1 MAELNNNE
9 RLLSRDPLGAFEK
22 IKQDYLRY
30 FRTMYRFKNEELDR
44 RKNQKIEEDGNLY
57 KEPYCEL
64 TPRYEK
70 HNESWEDICKHWSYD
85 KNPLPIDFDKFLA
98 GGMMAFSPFRH
109 QFEMLCKGYGQDRNV
124 LITSGTGSGK
134 TESFLLPL
142 FASLLG
148 EAQKWRP
155 QKYDPNWYRNR
166 EERNKKVFYRSSQ
179 REGEERPAAIRAL
192 LLYPMNALVADQVG
206 RLRKALDSDK
216 VRNYFDT
223 QCEGNRIFFGSY
235 NGKTVKSANTNTVEW
250 LDNLP
255 VQTQKLLE
263 ASQQGGDTDDIY
275 VAPRINDTFTG
286 EMLVREDMQQFP
298 PDIMITNVSML
309 SIMLMRWE
317 EQEMLDKTKD
327 YYENNPEAK
336 FHIVVDELH
345 LHRGTAGAEVAYML
359 RMFLQRIGVPPMKDG
374 KPNPQLRIYT
384 SSASISDEDA
394 EKYLEDFFGVYGSK
408 PLFIMQCG
416 YPLPLISDSER
427 KRLDYSAFDTFA
439 FNNKVNKLYYLQD
452 EEEKLQTQ
460 KEFLTKCGFHGT
472 YEQFIERYCPTITK
486 DLVELAG
493 GTTFPLSDF
502 SKLSGCPSDEAIRGF
517 LIFRGTIKGDYL
529 PSIRF
534 HQFYKYIEGIWG
546 ELLPDKDTQHDGLI
560 KSPIGEV
567 MYSPE
572 EVSSTGEHK
581 MLELLRCECC
591 GELFIGGNRKYLE
604 TGKIGMS
611 LNDPKLDQIPNM
623 QATPMVQRKKV
634 EDYVLFWPTPLR
646 TKNSNGFYKKNPQD
660 QGYERFGVVNI
671 VGGRG
676 NATRN
681 ELGNNDCHGAW
692 KEGFLNPYD
701 GSISDTVK
709 QDQKKKYIHG
719 FYYYPTGSDGNLQK
733 KFNDKPL
740 KALPCKCPACEQDY
754 RTRLYTQSPIRSFRT
769 GMGRNNQLFSKE
781 LLYQLDPRT
790 EHQQPKLIGFSDS
803 RQDAA
808 EQAKLIAKEH
818 YRDVV
823 RLLFIRILES
833 KLTNHDSEALRKL
846 KKNICKQLPDSD
858 YTLKEI
864 ISDTIGHSNASDTEK
879 NALQSIICS
888 DVTTEEKLVKV
899 QSYAPEIGVIDLNKM
914 ISTSSQHF
922 RIDGELVKELLK
934 LGINPAGTDYA
945 DMYPISERAWESFY
959 DFINLEMSSEGY
971 TMSIMDKPFPTYI
984 YNKLQSIILDI
995 CFLQYMK
1002 VNTEV
1007 SGLGYVMPAD
1017 MSNVQS
1023 VQTLQRLLGA
1033 YLTQMNTSV
1042 ENVLSAMVRVY
1053 GNQYRYDGDFEPVN
1067 FINYDESTPKKIKKV
1082 IKRLSSQ
1089 ANVSE
1094 DELGRAIIHAM
1105 QAVATD
1111 ENGKLILNKPL
1122 RFKLAHAEDDF
1133 YVCKKCGRVHL
1144 HKGLGFCTNI
1154 ACMEEL
1160 PDEPSGKV
1168 RELWSNNYIS
1178 YDVKIDPHTPKR
1190 LHAEELTGQT
1200 DDQTK
1205 RLLQFKD
1212 IILDGTANN
1221 EANIV
1226 DMLSV
1231 TTTMEVGVDIGS
1243 LQAIY
1248 QGNMPPT
1255 RYNYQQRVGRAG
1267 RRGQA
1272 FSAALTF
1279 CRGRSHD
1286 NYYYNNGLKEI
1297 TGGTPS
1303 NPTLSVDPRVG
1314 NDINS
1319 VILKRVLLK
1328 HILMLISA
1336 NKKEWACDSGT
1347 CGQLGYKG
1355 SEEGDWKVKVRPV
1368 IKEWISSH
1376 QCEIIQIIHQ
1386 YTDQYSLGDSCIQ
1399 ELLTWI
1405 NDEVLLAMD
1414 HAINSSIQNDNAQA
1428 ITEAGLLPMYGMPSA
1443 VRELYHHASLVNR
1456 LECYDGGI
1464 DRPLEQS
1471 ISEFAPGAMKTK
1483 DHAEYMSAGLTVPLS
1498 ALNIFKKITDLKSSK
1513 NLLDP
1518 LEFSYNIELNG
1529 SNISRISHYDSS
1541 EIDQSRFFR
1550 LVIPKAF
1557 RTEKL
1562 INNKGMNKNEDDSRS
1577 NFMPLTV
1584 WVDAKISSPTKLEGG
1599 TVMWE
1604 VWNGSKDP
1612 ADIWYVNLNNDKFF
1626 EGQKAWKYQLNRD
1639 GTYKTKEPNFLSPNV
1654 AYDQVEEITDTAP
1667 NFMVFNNQNP
1677 RFWTLA
1683 RNKEKIVLGAK
1694 KVTDILCLTLS
1705 AKDIPDCLELNA
1717 LKNEG
1722 RNRAAIIAAF
1732 YSAATL
1738 IQRTFADKIDIQP
1751 EEIEISEVKIDAETG
1766 MPSVFLNDKAPN
1778 GAGFISLLMS
1788 IDPKTHNLRLVD
1800 IMKDIVSEHPTS
1812 SFIKGIRKEEH
1823 LKCVTSCPKCLNTFY
1838 NRGLHHVLDWRLGM
1852 DIIQLMLDKTYRMGY
1867 DNLSETPYGDLS
1879 SVLNKLGERVCNSHP
1894 LGLQYYPNKGID
1906 WRSGYFITENQGQE
1920 FKEHLVHP
1928 FWKVEQEEFEDGFE
1942 PQDMFTLQRNVKSS
1956 PVKTKIQHLENQRAT
1971 PRIAEDDIHNVSSK
1985 DYGSIG

>member
-30 FRTMYRFKNEELDR
+30 FRTMYRFKDKELDR

-70 HNESWEDICKHWSYD
+70 HNECWKDICEHWSYD

-166 EERNKKVFYRSSQ
+166 EERNNKVFYHSSQ

-263 ASQQGGDTDDIY
+263 ASQKGGDTDDIY

-286 EMLVREDMQQFP
+286 EMLVREDMQHFP

-309 SIMLMRWE
+309 SIMLMRCE
-317 EQEMLDKTKD
+317 EQEMLNKTKD

-394 EKYLEDFFGVYGSK
+394 EKYLEDFFGVYGPK

-452 EEEKLQTQ
+452 EEEQLQTQ
-460 KEFLTKCGFHGT
+460 KEFLTRCGSHGT

-546 ELLPDKDTQHDGLI
+546 ELLPDKDTQHDGQI
-560 KSPIGEV
+560 ESPIGEV
-567 MYSPE
+567 MYTPE

-591 GELFIGGNRKYLE
+591 GELFIGGNRKYLQ

-646 TKNSNGFYKKNPQD
+646 TKNSKGFYKKNLQD
-660 QGYERFGVVNI
+660 QDYERFGVVNI
-671 VGGRG
+671 KG
-676 NATRN
+676 NKTLKEN
-681 ELGNNDCHGAW
+681 GNNDCHGAW

-701 GSISDTVK
+701 GSISDAVQRK
-709 QDQKKKYIHG
+709 LQENYIHG
-719 FYYYPTGSDGNLQK
+719 FYYYPTGSDGNLK
-733 KFNDKPL
+733 TLYKTKSL

-754 RTRLYTQSPIRSFRT
+754 RMRLYTQSPIRSFRT

-790 EHQQPKLIGFSDS
+790 DHQQPKLIGFSDS

-833 KLTNHDSEALRKL
+833 KLKGYESDALRKL

-858 YTLKEI
+858 YTLEEI

-879 NALQSIICS
+879 NALQSIIRS
-888 DVTTEEKLVKV
+888 DVSTEEKLVKV
-899 QSYAPEIGVIDLNKM
+899 QSFAPEIGVIDLNKM

-959 DFINLEMSSEGY
+959 DFINLEMSPEGY

-1017 MSNVQS
+1017 MNNVQS

-1033 YLTQMNTSV
+1033 YLTQTNTSV

-1053 GNQYRYDGDFEPVN
+1053 GNLYRYDGDFEPVN

-1082 IKRLSSQ
+1082 IECLSSQ
-1089 ANVSE
+1089 ANVRE
-1094 DELGRAIIHAM
+1094 DELGHAIIHAM

-1122 RFKLAHAEDDF
+1122 RFKLAHANDDY

-1144 HKGLGFCTNI
+1144 HRGLGFCTNT

-1160 PDEPSGKV
+1160 PKRPVGKV
-1168 RELWSNNYIS
+1168 EELWGDHYIS
-1178 YDVKIDPHTPKR
+1178 YDVKVEPHTPKR

-1212 IILDGTANN
+1212 VILDDNVN
-1221 EANIV
+1221 KNANII

-1272 FSAALTF
+1272 YSAALTF

-1297 TGGTPS
+1297 TGGAPA
-1303 NPTLSVDPRVG
+1303 NPTLSVDPRIG
-1314 NDINS
+1314 DSINS

-1336 NKKEWACDSGT
+1336 NIEEWEYPGGT
-1347 CGQLGYKG
+1347 CGQLGSKN
-1355 SEEGDWKVKVRPV
+1355 DWNTIIRPV
-1368 IKEWISSH
+1368 IREWISSH
-1376 QCEIIQIIHQ
+1376 QSEILDIIHL

-1399 ELLTWI
+1399 ELLMWI

-1414 HAINSSIQNDNAQA
+1414 YAIDSSIQNDNAQA
-1428 ITEAGLLPMYGMPSA
+1428 ITEAGLLPMYGMPSS
-1443 VRELYHHASLVNR
+1443 VRKLYHHASLINR
-1456 LECYDGGI
+1456 VECYDGGI
-1464 DRPLEQS
+1464 DRPLEQA

-1483 DHAEYMSAGLTVPLS
+1483 DHAEYLSAGLTVPLS
-1498 ALNIFKKITDLKSSK
+1498 GLKTFKSLQELESSK
-1513 NLLDP
+1513 NVLDP
-1518 LEFSYNIELNG
+1518 LEFSYNLRLTD
-1529 SNISRISHYDSS
+1529 SKVISAISEYNSS
-1541 EIDQSRFFR
+1541 EIDQTRVFR

-1557 RTEKL
+1557 RTEHL
-1562 INNKGMNKNEDDSRS
+1562 LHNKGMSKNEDDSMS
-1577 NFMPLTV
+1577 NYMPLSV
-1584 WVDAKISSPTKLEGG
+1584 WVDAKISHPIKLEGG
-1599 TVMWE
+1599 TAMWE
-1604 VWNGSKDP
+1604 VWNGSKSP
-1612 ADIWYVNLNNDKFF
+1612 ADIWYINLNNVAFF
-1626 EGQKAWKYQLNRD
+1626 EGLKAVKYMPSKD
-1639 GTYKTKEPNFLSPNV
+1639 GFKTCEPNFFSSKVSGDGL
-1654 AYDQVEEITDTAP
+1654 DKLIEFAP
-1667 NFMVFNNQNP
+1667 NFMVHNNG
-1677 RFWTLA
+1677 
-1683 RNKEKIVLGAK
+1683 RNWKTNGHTERIALGAK

-1705 AKDIPDCLELNA
+1705 ARDIPECLELNA
-1717 LKNEG
+1717 SKNGE
-1722 RNRAAIIAAF
+1722 RNRSAIIAAF

-1738 IQRTFADKIDIQP
+1738 IQRTFADMIDIQP
-1751 EEIEISEVKIDAETG
+1751 EEIEISEVKIDLETG

-1788 IDPKTHNLRLVD
+1788 QDPKTGNLRLVD
-1800 IMKDIVSEHPTS
+1800 IMKDIVSEHPS
-1812 SFIKGIRKEEH
+1812 SNFIKGIRKEEH
-1823 LKCVTSCPKCLNTFY
+1823 QNCVTSCPKCLNSFY
-1838 NRGLHHVLDWRLGM
+1838 NRGIHHVLDWRLGM
-1852 DIIQLMLDKTYRMGY
+1852 DIIKLMLDSNYRMGY
-1867 DNLSETPYGDLS
+1867 NDLSDTPYKDLS
-1879 SVLNKLGERVCNSHP
+1879 VVLNKLGERVCNSHP
-1894 LGLQYYPNKGID
+1894 TGLEYNPNDGVD
-1906 WRSGYFITENQGQE
+1906 WRSGYFITKNQGQE

-1956 PVKTKIQHLENQRAT
+1956 PVKTKIQHLENQRET
-1971 PRIAEDDIHNVSSK
+1971 PRIAEDDIHKVSSK